1 MTAVITGL
9 LLSGALAAA
18 AVASALYPG
27 AGGVFI
33 AFNACFL
40 ALAVLAIPRPRAYVY
55 TFLAAFLI
63 LGFWLKVIY
72 HSMGSSGFVE
82 PVGDFRNAPQEWD
95 RALIVAMWAALGAI
109 AARLVHLWF
118 TRNKPVKAISEPP
131 GWYIGWS
138 RPVWIV
144 TMVLIVAVNAANL
157 HFAFYQIGVRPKA
170 LLPLRGHVLLAW
182 LVNIGFAL
190 WVAALIWWD
199 YLRRRVL
206 GSNLLLPAGE
216 ALLSATSAFSRMIFL
231 VHTVPYALAI
241 IERRVGFKRATLY
254 RLGAA
259 VLFMF
264 VLSVVAVF
272 WLRVYQYYGYAADLP
287 GNEPLAQHVERTI
300 YKQVPLL
307 LVHRWVGLEGV
318 LAVGATERS
327 PERLAAALTESP
339 KGGGD
344 TLFQRVAKTRYLAER
359 PDEFV
364 FLANAGPVAV
374 LWFSGSM
381 TIVLLGMGL
390 IVLVMLATEEAARRW
405 TGNPFLLG
413 VAGAALA
420 SVVSQTTFFYLTFI
434 FLLQLWLAIA
444 LLGGLERLRLRNT

>member
-1 MTAVITGL
+1 VTAVISGL

-40 ALAVLAIPRPRAYVY
+40 AITVLAIPRPRAYVY
-55 TFLAAFLI
+55 TFLAAFLV
-63 LGFWLKVIY
+63 LGFWLKVVY
-72 HSMGSSGFVE
+72 QCLSPGFVE
-82 PVGDFRNAPQEWD
+82 PVGDFRYTPHEWD
-95 RALIVAMWAALGAI
+95 RGLVIALCGVLGVIVA
-109 AARLVHLWF
+109 RLIHLWLARDARPEA
-118 TRNKPVKAISEPP
+118 TGTPP
-131 GWYIGWS
+131 GWYVRWS
-138 RPVWIV
+138 RPVWIA
-144 TMVLIVAVNAANL
+144 TIVLIVAVNAANL
-157 HFAFYQIGVRPKA
+157 YFAFYQIGVRPKT

-199 YLRRRVL
+199 YLRRPVL
-206 GSNLLLPAGE
+206 GRNLLLPAGE
-216 ALLSATSAFSRMIFL
+216 ALVSATSAFSRMIFL
-231 VHTVPYALAI
+231 VHTVPYVLAI
-241 IERRVGFKRATLY
+241 FERKPEFKRRTLY
-254 RLGAA
+254 RLGAT
-259 VLFMF
+259 VLFLF

-287 GNEPLAQHVERTI
+287 GNEPLAQHVERTM

-318 LAVGATERS
+318 LAVGATEQS
-327 PERLAAALTESP
+327 PGRLAVALTESP

-374 LWFSGSM
+374 LWFSGS
-381 TIVLLGMGL
+381 IAVVFLGMGL
-390 IVLVMLATEEAARRW
+390 ITLVMLATEEAARRW
-405 TGNPFLLG
+405 TGNPFLLA

-420 SVVSQTTFFYLTFI
+420 NVVSQTTFFYLTLV
-434 FLLQLWLAIA
+434 FLLQLWLALA
-444 LLGGLERLRLRNT
+444 LLGGLQRLRLRNT